1 MRTAAAEPA
10 DVRQPDVTGSAADR
24 PTRHLRAGFALAILA
39 AATFGTSGI
48 FGSSLIKAG
57 WSPGAAVVTR
67 IAVSA
72 LILTVPALVQIRGR
86 WALLRANAGLVAAYG
101 LVAVAGCQLFYFNA
115 ISRIPVGVALLI
127 EYLAPVLVV
136 CWLWLRHGQRPR
148 RLTVAGAAIA
158 LAGLSLVLDVLGS
171 GRIDPIG
178 VFWALLAAIG
188 LAIFFM
194 LSAAHGD
201 RLPPLVMAW
210 AGMCVGAVT
219 LGAAGLVGVLPMDA
233 ASVSVD
239 LAGHQ
244 VSWILPVLGLSIVA
258 ASISYLAGIGAARR
272 LGAKLASFI
281 SMAEV
286 LFAILFAWMLLGQLP
301 SGAQFAGG
309 ALIFGGVVMVR
320 LDELRDDAGLAPGP
334 ELRPATR
341 AQQKGRPAR
350 PRSPSLAVARARRS
364 NR

>member
-1 MRTAAAEPA
+1 MRTAAAERA
-10 DVRQPDVTGSAADR
+10 RARQPDAIGNAAIR
-24 PTRHLRAGFALAILA
+24 PFSQLRAGFALAILA

-57 WSPGAAVVTR
+57 WSPGSAVITR

-72 LILTVPALVQIRGR
+72 VILTIPALVQIRGR
-86 WALLRANAGLVAAYG
+86 WALLRANAGVVTAYG

-136 CWLWLRHGQRPR
+136 SWLWIRHGRRPR

-178 VFWALLAAIG
+178 AMWALLAAIG

-201 RLPPLVMAW
+201 RLPPVVMAW

-219 LGAAGLVGVLPMDA
+219 LGVAGL
-233 ASVSVD
+233 
-239 LAGHQ
+239 
-244 VSWILPVLGLSIVA
+244 
-258 ASISYLAGIGAARR
+258 
-272 LGAKLASFI
+272 
-281 SMAEV
+281 
-286 LFAILFAWMLLGQLP
+286 
-301 SGAQFAGG
+301 
-309 ALIFGGVVMVR
+309 
-320 LDELRDDAGLAPGP
+320 
-334 ELRPATR
+334 
-341 AQQKGRPAR
+341 
-350 PRSPSLAVARARRS
+350 
-364 NR
+364 